1 MKLAALG
8 YYGFS
13 NLGDEA
19 VLAGI
24 RAALATEARFDGAEF
39 LVLSNDPAETTRLHA
54 GVSATNRWAWRGA
67 WDALAGTDL
76 FILGGGSLLQ
86 DATSVKSVLWYF
98 LMASLARRRSKKVL
112 WWGQGI
118 GPLASPTSQKL
129 VRILAAR
136 ADALTVRDEKS
147 ADLLKRIG
155 ARGSIET
162 VADPAFALTPSKAS
176 GDDRGGT
183 VLAPRPWK
191 DCEPDWSLP
200 ERAPLPFV
208 RLPMHLPGDREALGG
223 SAAGLY
229 DWKERGASVTDVLGR
244 VAAAELVVAMR
255 LHALIFA
262 ARVATPFVAV
272 SYDPKV
278 DALAEAAGQTDARIP
293 VSQLTRKSLADAV
306 ERVLDTAPARRE
318 TLKSFAQTQ
327 SALALRPAKIASEL
341 FG

>member
-24 RAALATEARFDGAEF
+24 RAALATERRFDGAEF
-39 LVLSNDPAETTRLHA
+39 LALSNDPAETARLHA
-54 GVSATNRWAWRGA
+54 GVSATDRWAWRGA

-76 FILGGGSLLQ
+76 FIFGGGSLLQ

-98 LMASLARRRSKKVL
+98 LMASLARKRAKKVL

-118 GPLASPTSQKL
+118 GPLRSSASRKL
-129 VRILAAR
+129 VRILANS

-147 ADLLKRIG
+147 AALLKEIG
-155 ARGSIET
+155 ARGSMEI
-162 VADPAFALTPSKAS
+162 VADPAFALTPSPNF
-176 GDDRGGT
+176 GGERGGT
-183 VLAPRPWK
+183 ILAPRPWK
-191 DCEPDWSLP
+191 ELTPDWSLP
-200 ERAPLPFV
+200 ERAPLPLV

-244 VAAAELVVAMR
+244 IEAAELVVAMR

-262 ARVATPFVAV
+262 ARCATPFVAV

-278 DALAEAAGQTDARIP
+278 DALAEAAGQSDALIP
-293 VSQLTRKSLADAV
+293 VSRLTRKSLAGIV

-318 TLKSFAQTQ
+318 SLKGFAQAQ
-327 SALALRPAKIASEL
+327 SALALRPAKIASGL